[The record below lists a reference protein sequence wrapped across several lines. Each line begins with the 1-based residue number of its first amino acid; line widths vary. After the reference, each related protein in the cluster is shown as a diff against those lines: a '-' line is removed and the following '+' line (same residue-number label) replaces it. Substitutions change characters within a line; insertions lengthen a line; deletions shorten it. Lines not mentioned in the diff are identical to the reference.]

1 MSTTIP
7 QYARS
12 TDPEVIATIER
23 NRAGEVDFN
32 RRASEFAA
40 THGSPNGAFYP
51 SRFAGSHSISAIGGE
66 EKPTTGRWKKGY
78 HGHGWVPFKNT
89 ELEAEM
95 DAIRFTEESLP
106 GLPDLVYGPYTS
118 RGQVVSRGT
127 RFVHDGVAYLGFSAA
142 PLADQPERATV
153 TGDGHWEEIKASEF
167 HAALEAYNEAA
178 KAAADAA

>member
-1 MSTTIP
+1 MSTIP
-7 QYARS
+7 QYAQS
-12 TDPEVIATIER
+12 TDPEVIATVER
-23 NRAGEVDFN
+23 NRAGEIDFN

-40 THGSPNGAFYP
+40 ANGSPNGAFYP
-51 SRFAGSHSISAIGGE
+51 SRFAGSHAISAIGGE

-78 HGHGWVPFKNT
+78 HGTGWVPFKNT

-118 RGQVVSRGT
+118 RGQVVSRGV
-127 RFVHDGVAYLGFSAA
+127 RFVHDGVAYLGFNAQ

-153 TGDGHWEEIKASEF
+153 TGDGHWEEIKASTF
-167 HAALEAYNEAA
+167 HAALEAYNEAL
-178 KAAADAA
+178 KVAAA